1 MTFRETAHYYNERV
15 CYNNSMYVEIAVN
28 APVNQTFHYHIP
40 DALEGKLAPGHLV
53 QVPFGTAIQY
63 GIILALDDDSPIQQ
77 TKPVTALLDPHPVV
91 TPVQIEVA
99 RWISERYL
107 APIGLCLWLMLPPG
121 LTGGRDIRVAL
132 LQEDAKSTDPVEQKI
147 LALLAR
153 RGALT
158 GHQFESAKALQGI
171 QWRGAVDQLAK
182 EGVVSKERILMPPRV
197 RPKTVATAAL
207 AIHPDQIP
215 LVARH
220 LGKESNTANILEVMA
235 AMRVEQ
241 PTVEQVLE
249 AADVKTKAPLE
260 KLEEAGL
267 VVINRSVAPHR
278 VALNIP
284 RFKVDEKLV
293 ELRKGDKHLHIL
305 KVLAREAG
313 PMEVNWL
320 YAQTG
325 TKLDDLKHLEEDG
338 LILLG
343 EQHTWRDS
351 LADRD
356 FVPAVAPPLT
366 PEQDAA
372 WAVIHEAIKKWD
384 WEIPPADLLP
394 VYGEG
399 EKDNMG
405 VEEKSWRIPSPLWDK
420 LKPLARQMR
429 HAPTPAEDMLWQQL
443 RRKQLGFTIRR
454 QHAIGRFITDFY
466 CAEAKLI
473 IEVDGEIHDYTQ
485 EEDALRQE
493 ILESLGY
500 KVIRFKNESV
510 FSSLDIVLKSIRENL
525 ISQKDFASAPPLRTR
540 GGGWGE
546 GFLLHGVTGSG
557 KTEIYLRA
565 IEQTLA
571 QGRQAIFLVPEIA
584 LTAQTVRRVAARFPG
599 QVAIVHSGLSDGE
612 RYDTWRRAR
621 EGLIGVVVGARSAL
635 FTPLP
640 DVGLVI
646 LDEEHDNSY
655 KQSPPI
661 PPPYYHARDVAEAMM
676 RQNNGVLILGSAT
689 PDLETVY
696 RAQQGDL
703 TLLRMPSRIM
713 GHRVR
718 IMEQSERTGVAAR
731 YYPARAEDAVTIDL
745 PPVKIVDM
753 REELKAGNVSI
764 FSRDLQTALTDTL
777 NRKQQAILFLNRR
790 GSSTYVF
797 CRDCGYVAACP
808 RCDTPLTY
816 HRNAESLRCHQCGY
830 QVPQPRVCPQCG
842 SNRIK
847 FFGAGTQ
854 QIEQMLIHEFPGVR
868 TLRWDADTAT
878 NPETHDLFL
887 SRFVERKADVL
898 IGTQMVTKGLDL
910 PMVTLVGVVS
920 ADLALNLPDFRAGE
934 TTFQLLTQVAGRA
947 GRGLLGGRV
956 VLQTYQP
963 DHYAIKAAAK
973 HDFDGFYAQEIGY
986 RRDLGYPPFRRLVR
1000 IIFQSESDTRAQ
1012 ADAEE
1017 AANFLRKRLE
1027 QLDMTGTELI
1037 GPAPCFFS
1045 RVNQVYRWHLILRG
1059 PDPTVALRGLE
1070 IGRGWHVDIDPV
1082 DVL

>member
-1 MTFRETAHYYNERV
+1 
-15 CYNNSMYVEIAVN
+15 MYVEIAVN

-40 DALEGKLAPGHLV
+40 VELEGKLLPGHLV
-53 QVPFGTAIQY
+53 QVTFATALQY
-63 GIILALDDDSPIQQ
+63 GIVLALDEESPIQQ
-77 TKPVTALLDPHPVV
+77 TKPITALLDPLPVV
-91 TPVQIEVA
+91 TPAQIELA
-99 RWISERYL
+99 RWISQRYL
-107 APIGLCLWLMLPPG
+107 APIGLSLWLMLPPG
-121 LTGGRDIRVAL
+121 LTGGRDIRVHL
-132 LQEDAKSTDPVEQKI
+132 LSEDAASLDSVEQKV
-147 LALLAR
+147 LSLLKR
-153 RGALT
+153 RGTMT
-158 GHQFESAKALQGI
+158 GRQMETAKVLQGI
-171 QWRGAVDQLAK
+171 QWRGAVDQLAN
-182 EGVVSKERILMPPRV
+182 EGVISKERVLLPPRI
-197 RPKTVATAAL
+197 RPKTIATASL

-215 LVARH
+215 GVARQ
-220 LGKESNTANILEVMA
+220 LGRESNPANILEVMA

-241 PTVEQVLE
+241 PTIDQVLE
-249 AADVKTKAPLE
+249 AADVKSKAPLE
-260 KLEEAGL
+260 KLEDAGL
-267 VVINRSVAPHR
+267 VTINRTVTPQR
-278 VALNIP
+278 VSLNIP
-284 RFKVDEKLV
+284 RFKVDEKLL
-293 ELRKGDKHLHIL
+293 ELRKGEKHLHIL

-313 PMEVNWL
+313 SMEVNWL

-325 TKLDDLKHLEEDG
+325 SKLDDLKRLEEEG

-356 FVPAVAPPLT
+356 FVAAVAPPLT

-372 WAVIHEAIKKWD
+372 WQVIKRTIEQWM
-384 WEIPPADLLP
+384 WEH
-394 VYGEG
+394 
-399 EKDNMG
+399 
-405 VEEKSWRIPSPLWDK
+405 DK
-420 LKPLARQMR
+420 
-429 HAPTPAEDMLWQQL
+429 E
-443 RRKQLGFTIRR
+443 
-454 QHAIGRFITDFY
+454 
-466 CAEAKLI
+466 
-473 IEVDGEIHDYTQ
+473 
-485 EEDALRQE
+485 
-493 ILESLGY
+493 
-500 KVIRFKNESV
+500 
-510 FSSLDIVLKSIRENL
+510 
-525 ISQKDFASAPPLRTR
+525 
-540 GGGWGE
+540 GE

-599 QVAIVHSGLSDGE
+599 QVAIVHSGLSEGE

-655 KQSPPI
+655 KQSPPVL
-661 PPPYYHARDVAEAMM
+661 PPYYHAREVAQAMM
-676 RQNNGVLILGSAT
+676 RQNNGVVILGSAT

-696 RAQQGDL
+696 RAQQGEL
-703 TLLRMPSRIM
+703 TLLSLPSRIM

-718 IMEQSERTGVAAR
+718 ILEQSERTGVAAR
-731 YYPARAEDAVTIDL
+731 YFPARAEDAVAIEL
-745 PPVKIVDM
+745 PPVKVVDM
-753 REELKAGNVSI
+753 REELKSGNTSI
-764 FSRDLQTALTDTL
+764 FSRDLHTALADVL
-777 NRKQQAILFLNRR
+777 KRKQQAILFLNRR
-790 GSSTYVF
+790 GTSTYVF

-816 HRNAESLRCHQCGY
+816 HRNAESLHCHRCGY
-830 QVPQPRVCPQCG
+830 QAPEPRVCPQCG

-854 QIEQMLIHEFPGVR
+854 QIEQMLSHEFPGMR

-898 IGTQMVTKGLDL
+898 VGTQMVTKGLDL
-910 PMVTLVGVVS
+910 PLVTLVGVVS
-920 ADLALNLPDFRAGE
+920 ADLALNLPDFRASE

-973 HDFDGFYAQEIGY
+973 HDFDGFYAQEIAY
-986 RRDLGYPPFRRLVR
+986 RRQLGYPPFRRLLR
-1000 IIFQSESDTRAQ
+1000 ITFRSESETRVQ
-1012 ADAEE
+1012 AEAEE
-1017 AANFLRKRLE
+1017 AANFLRKRLT

-1045 RVNQVYRWHLILRG
+1045 RVNQLYRWHLFLRG

-1070 IGRGWHVDIDPV
+1070 IGRGWYVDIDPV

>member
-1 MTFRETAHYYNERV
+1 
-15 CYNNSMYVEIAVN
+15 MYVEIAVN

-40 DALEGKLAPGHLV
+40 NELEGQLSPGHLV
-53 QVPFGTAIQY
+53 QVPFATALQY
-63 GIILALDDDSPIQQ
+63 GIVLTLDDDTPIQQ
-77 TKPVTALLDPHPVV
+77 TKPVTALLDPQPVV
-91 TPVQIEVA
+91 TATQIELA

-107 APIGLCLWLMLPPG
+107 APIGFCLWLMLPPG

-132 LQEDAKSTDPVEQKI
+132 LQEDAKSADPVEQKI
-147 LALLAR
+147 LSLLAR
-153 RGALT
+153 RGAMT
-158 GHQFESAKALQGI
+158 GHQLETAKALQGM

-182 EGVVSKERILMPPRV
+182 EGIVSKERILMPPRV

-207 AIHPDQIP
+207 AIHPNQIAA
-215 LVARH
+215 VARQ
-220 LGKESNTANILEVMA
+220 LGKESNPANILEVMA

-241 PTVEQVLE
+241 PTIEQVLE
-249 AADVKTKAPLE
+249 AADVKSKAALE
-260 KLEEAGL
+260 KLEDAGL
-267 VVINRSVAPHR
+267 VTINRTAAPPK
-278 VALNIP
+278 VSLNIP
-284 RFKVDEKLV
+284 RFKVDEKLL
-293 ELRKGDKHLHIL
+293 ELRKGEKHLHVL

-313 PMEVNWL
+313 AMEVNWL

-325 TKLDDLKHLEEDG
+325 AKLDDLKRLEEDG

-356 FVPAVAPPLT
+356 FVPAIAPPLI

-372 WAVIHEAIKKWD
+372 WGVIRDAIKKWE
-384 WEIPPADLLP
+384 WETPPPNGLDP
-394 VYGEG
+394 T
-399 EKDNMG
+399 
-405 VEEKSWRIPSPLWDK
+405 PSPS
-420 LKPLARQMR
+420 PNS
-429 HAPTPAEDMLWQQL
+429 
-443 RRKQLGFTIRR
+443 
-454 QHAIGRFITDFY
+454 GRGAKNTLFSAMNVD
-466 CAEAKLI
+466 EA
-473 IEVDGEIHDYTQ
+473 
-485 EEDALRQE
+485 DAA
-493 ILESLGY
+493 
-500 KVIRFKNESV
+500 F
-510 FSSLDIVLKSIRENL
+510 
-525 ISQKDFASAPPLRTR
+525 APPPNSGEAGR
-540 GGGWGE
+540 GSKK

-565 IEQTLA
+565 VEQTLA

-646 LDEEHDNSY
+646 LDEEHDHSY
-655 KQSPPI
+655 KQSPPLT
-661 PPPYYHARDVAEAMM
+661 PPYYHSRDVAEAMM

-703 TLLRMPSRIM
+703 TLLRMPTRIM

-731 YYPARAEDAVTIDL
+731 YYPARAEDAVSIDL
-745 PPVKIVDM
+745 PPVKVVDM
-753 REELKAGNVSI
+753 REELKAGNTSI
-764 FSRDLQTALTDTL
+764 FSRDLQTAMADTL
-777 NRKQQAILFLNRR
+777 KRKQQAILFLNRR

-830 QVPQPRVCPQCG
+830 QAPEPRICPQCG

-963 DHYAIKAAAK
+963 DHYAILAAAK

-986 RRDLGYPPFRRLVR
+986 RRQLGYPPFRRLVR
-1000 IIFQSESDTRAQ
+1000 IIFRSESDTRAQ

-1017 AANFLRKRLE
+1017 AANFLRKRLT

-1045 RVNQVYRWHLILRG
+1045 RVNQVYRWHLFLRG